1 MSMST
6 NIDDIPDPNANQQ
19 HPDNSHM
26 VPDNVPHDQLLD
38 KTFLQNKDLNS
49 NIKSDISMYKEG
61 QEDNKHTKSKFSL
74 MSGIFTEQNIL
85 LFCIIIIAGFPQLND
100 MFLRVLPSS
109 FHNSIIVN
117 IIKAIL
123 LFLIYIIIIKFVL

>member
-1 MSMST
+1 MST

-19 HPDNSHM
+19 HPDNSHT
-26 VPDNVPHDQLLD
+26 VHENTLPAPILD

-49 NIKSDISMYKEG
+49 NIKSDISMYKET
-61 QEDNKHTKSKFSL
+61 QEDNKPPKSKFSL
-74 MSGIFTEQNIL
+74 MSGIFSEQNIL
-85 LFCIIIIAGFPQLND
+85 LFCIIVIAGFPQLND
-100 MFLRVLPSS
+100 MLLRVLPSS

-123 LFLIYIIIIKFVL
+123 LFVIYIIIIKFVL